1 MKETLGRYKIIKE
14 IGRGAMGIVYQ
25 GYDPKIDRI
34 VALKTIRKDR
44 IAESSDVEDLV
55 MRFQRELR
63 ATGKLVHPNIT
74 VVYDTGEDEEKA
86 YIAMEYIEGDTLED
100 LIQRGIRFPMEKII
114 DIIDQ
119 ICEGLEYTHRHGIVH
134 RDLKPSNIMLVK
146 RERVKI
152 TDFGISKAIGA
163 ASSPLTQ
170 AGVLLGTPSYMSPEQ
185 ITGSEID
192 GRSDLFSLGI
202 ILYQLLT
209 GEMPFVGDTI
219 PTLLY
224 NIVNKDPTPPSQIDS
239 TIPAL
244 YDEVITKAVAKD
256 PDKRYQMARDFVED
270 LKRAYRGKTLMEAP
284 SIEATMTGAEGVTEA
299 IYPKRKRYGLLA
311 GFVVLFV
318 ALVVG
323 GYYWMHRTPR
333 IPKEEERL
341 VAIPEPLK
349 TFGSIVVKSDPPD
362 AQVFLDGRLLENL
375 TPTVIEGVT
384 AGEKHE
390 IRVEKKGFRPWSG
403 TVEAQPDKSL
413 PIQATLE
420 KVTLKAPL
428 SGEVRISSDPS
439 GAKVYLNNKDMARK
453 TPARLSGLSLGM
465 VYKLRLEKEGYRIW
479 EGEVNLHDS
488 KPLGLPKVELE
499 EAYGMLNLHVS
510 PWADVYHK
518 GKKLGT
524 TPMTTIRLQE
534 GVHKLILKNPLL
546 NIKKPITVKI
556 VADEVHK
563 EIVDIS
569 KGMKGK
575 LKINVRPWAYV
586 YVDGKEMGMTPLE
599 PLELMVGEH
608 VVLVKNGKLAE
619 ERSFRI
625 LIRANEVISKNV
637 NLLKEE

>member
-1 MKETLGRYKIIKE
+1 MDETLGRYKIIRE

-25 GYDPKIDRI
+25 GYDPKIDRT

-44 IAESSDVEDLV
+44 LAESRDVEDLL

-63 ATGKLVHPNIT
+63 ATGKLVHPNIIS
-74 VVYDTGEDEEKA
+74 VYDTGEDEENA

-100 LIQRGIRFPMEKII
+100 LIQRGTRFPVEKII
-114 DIIDQ
+114 DIIDK
-119 ICEGLEYTHRHGIVH
+119 ICDGLEYTHRQGIVH
-134 RDLKPSNIMLVK
+134 RDLKPSNIMLV
-146 RERVKI
+146 EGEGVKI

-185 ITGSEID
+185 ITGNEID
-192 GRSDLFSLGI
+192 GRSDLFSVGI

-209 GEMPFVGDTI
+209 GEKPFVGDTI

-224 NIVNKDPTPPSQIDS
+224 HIVNKDPTPPSQIDS
-239 TIPAL
+239 TIAGL
-244 YDEVITKAVAKD
+244 YDEVIAKALAKD
-256 PDKRYQMARDFVED
+256 PDKRYETARDFVED
-270 LKRAYRGKTLMEAP
+270 LKRAYRGEALMKAP
-284 SIEATMTGAEGVTEA
+284 NIETTMTVAEKAGGE
-299 IYPKRKRYGLLA
+299 ISPKQKRYWLLA
-311 GFVVLFV
+311 GFVILIL
-318 ALVVG
+318 ALIAG
-323 GYYWMHRTPR
+323 GYYWIHRRPR
-333 IPKEEERL
+333 IAKEEESLLAR
-341 VAIPEPLK
+341 PEQLK
-349 TFGSIVVKSDPPD
+349 AFGSIVVKSDPPN
-362 AQVFLDGRLLENL
+362 AQVFIDGKLLENL
-375 TPTVIEGVT
+375 TPTVIGEVP

-403 TVEAQPDKSL
+403 SVEAQPDTSM

-420 KVTLKAPL
+420 KVVLKPPL
-428 SGEVRISSDPS
+428 SGEVRITSEPS
-439 GAKVYLNNKDMARK
+439 GADVYLNNKDMARK
-453 TPARLSGLSLGM
+453 TPTRISGLSLGKR
-465 VYKLRLEKEGYRIW
+465 YKLRLKKEGYRIW

-488 KPLGLPKVELE
+488 KPLSLQKVELE
-499 EAYGMLNLHVS
+499 EAYGELNLHVS

-524 TPMTTIRLQE
+524 TPMAPIRLQE

-556 VADEVHK
+556 MADKVYK

-569 KGMKGK
+569 EGMKGK

-586 YVDGKEMGMTPLE
+586 YVDGKEMGITPLE

-608 VVLVKNGKLAE
+608 IVLVKNDKLAE

-625 LIRANEVISKNV
+625 MIKANEVISRKID
-637 NLLKEE
+637 LLKKE